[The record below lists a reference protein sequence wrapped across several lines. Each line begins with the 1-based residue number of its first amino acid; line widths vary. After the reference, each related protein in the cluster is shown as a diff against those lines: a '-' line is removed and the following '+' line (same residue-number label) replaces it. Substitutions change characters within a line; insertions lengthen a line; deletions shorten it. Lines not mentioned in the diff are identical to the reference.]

1 MDVDT
6 SKEALRE
13 DGKWG
18 EEVKRRR
25 SAGERGEGRRQQ
37 QKMESEKQESMQ
49 VDVKRMEG
57 RDVGRRTDVQG
68 MRVEGDMR
76 EPRK

>member
-18 EEVKRRR
+18 EEEVKRRR
-25 SAGERGEGRRQQ
+25 SAGERGEKAAAEDG
-37 QKMESEKQESMQ
+37 K
-49 VDVKRMEG
+49 
-57 RDVGRRTDVQG
+57 
-68 MRVEGDMR
+68 
-76 EPRK
+76 